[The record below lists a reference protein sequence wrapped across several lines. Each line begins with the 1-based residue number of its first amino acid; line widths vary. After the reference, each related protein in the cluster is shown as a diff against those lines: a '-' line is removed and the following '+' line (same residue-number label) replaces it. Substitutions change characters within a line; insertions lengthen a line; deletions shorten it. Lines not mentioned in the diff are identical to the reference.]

1 MHELIVVENLT
12 PAQVF
17 TDKGAD
23 SIIDQIEKEARAAPI
38 DISTEAGR
46 KECASIAYKI
56 ARSKTFLDDMGKDL
70 VAEWKTK
77 SSKVDAERRKIRDR
91 LDVLK
96 DEIRKPLTD
105 FENTE
110 KARIETHENQIATIQ
125 AFGTLTSGSVHE
137 INTNLEAISTIMQR
151 DWEEFGKRATEVAD
165 ATRATLQSQ
174 LTARQKYEADQA
186 ELHRLRDEQAKRE
199 QAERE
204 DRIRREAAEK
214 AQRGAEAAIAAS
226 KAREEAAQRAAEQA
240 KLDAERQGKQAAE
253 AAEKATKEQPPE
265 PSAKPKRPQL
275 GPNTRSKP
283 PSMQNA
289 HAQPSRSRMR
299 KRRQR
304 NARPTLNTVARST
317 AKPLLQYQLQRE
329 SPKTPPSQ
337 SSKPLRGARFP
348 MSQSDTELP

>member
-56 ARSKTFLDDMGKDL
+56 ALSKTFLDDMGKDL

-105 FENTE
+105 FENTK
-110 KARIETHENQIATIQ
+110 KARIVTHENQIATIQ

-165 ATRATLQSQ
+165 ATRARLQSQ

-214 AQRGAEAAIAAS
+214 AQRDAEAAIAAS

-240 KLDAERQGKQAAE
+240 KLDAERQAKQVAE
-253 AAEKATKEQPPE
+253 AAEKATKEAAARAEREAQE
-265 PSAKPKRPQL
+265 AAARAEHEKQAAIDAERARAAKQKSDEEEAAAKREADTKHRGKINREAL
-275 GPNTRSKP
+275 AAIAIAGGISED
-283 PSMQNA
+283 A
-289 HAQPSRSRMR
+289 
-299 KRRQR
+299 
-304 NARPTLNTVARST
+304 
-317 AKPLLQYQLQRE
+317 AKQIVEALA
-329 SPKTPPSQ
+329 
-337 SSKPLRGARFP
+337 RGAIPHVTIRY
-348 MSQSDTELP
+348 